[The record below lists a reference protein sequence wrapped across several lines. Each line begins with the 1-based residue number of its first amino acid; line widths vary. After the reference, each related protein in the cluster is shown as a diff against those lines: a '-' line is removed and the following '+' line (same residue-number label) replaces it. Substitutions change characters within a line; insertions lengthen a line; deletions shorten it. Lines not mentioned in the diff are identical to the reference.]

1 MIRRKKVQIEMLVGI
16 VSFYLVWIPYIIC
29 AIIIIL
35 GGGVKH
41 EVLIAATF
49 CTKFGVIINPIVFVF
64 RNRDVSLYQ
73 SHINSYIF
81 YWTGLSNAWF
91 LLLISFSDHARKFD
105 QADISKSKSF

>member
-73 SHINSYIF
+73 SHIKSYIF
-81 YWTGLSNAWF
+81 LSLF
-91 LLLISFSDHARKFD
+91 KFIG
-105 QADISKSKSF
+105 QV